1 VVSQFHRPRGPAGW
15 LAGWEMALRPS
26 NRQRNR
32 WAVALLDV
40 GPTDCVLEIGFGPGI
55 AIREAARRA
64 TRGRV
69 VGLDHSHEMVR
80 QAGRRNAAAVREGR
94 VELHQAAV
102 DDLPSFEPAFDKV
115 LVVNSLGFWPRPV
128 DHLIEIRSLM
138 RRGGIIAVV
147 SQPRCPGATSE
158 HTDRAERQI
167 RQQLQDAGFGDI
179 RPERLDLHPPVTC
192 VLATRPAGPGEVR
205 SQRRPA
211 RTGGAPAA
219 PGGLTRQAQR
229 AWEAAAPAW
238 ERHRDRIFGA
248 TMTVS
253 GRLVELVDP
262 RPGNT
267 ILELTAG
274 TGETGYL
281 AAGQLG
287 GDGRLISTDF
297 SDAMMHAAER
307 GAAERGLDNVECRV
321 MDAQAIDLPG
331 GSVDGVLSR
340 FGLMLVADPLRALE
354 ESRRVLRPGGRLA
367 YAVWGT
373 IDRNPWITLIGAALL
388 QRGHAPGGDP
398 FGPGGLF
405 SLSEPEHNARLATA
419 AGFADPKVEQI
430 SGAMHADSLADY
442 WSFQTSISGPVA
454 TLLATLSADERDA
467 VQAAFHAAAKPY
479 RAGDGY
485 RLPYCAVI
493 LHASR

>member
-1 VVSQFHRPRGPAGW
+1 
-15 LAGWEMALRPS
+15 
-26 NRQRNR
+26 
-32 WAVALLDV
+32 
-40 GPTDCVLEIGFGPGI
+40 
-55 AIREAARRA
+55 
-64 TRGRV
+64 
-69 VGLDHSHEMVR
+69 MVR
-80 QAGRRNAAAVREGR
+80 QASRRNAAAVREGR

-102 DDLPSFEPAFDKV
+102 DGLPSFGPAFDKV
-115 LVVNSLGFWPRPV
+115 LVVNSLGFWLRPV
-128 DHLIEIRSLM
+128 DHLIEIRSLI

-158 HTDRAERQI
+158 HADRAEREI
-167 RQQLQDAGFGDI
+167 RQQLQHAGFGDI
-179 RPERLDLHPPVTC
+179 RSGRLDLNPPVTC
-192 VLATRPAGPGEVR
+192 VLARRPADPGEAR

-211 RTGGAPAA
+211 RTAVA
-219 PGGLTRQAQR
+219 PGGLTSQAQQT
-229 AWEAAAPAW
+229 WEAVAPAW

-248 TMTVS
+248 TMTIS
-253 GRLVELVDP
+253 DRLAELVDP

-281 AAGQLG
+281 AASQLG
-287 GDGRLISTDF
+287 ADGRLISTGF
-297 SDAMMHAAER
+297 SDAMVQAAER
-307 GAAERGLDNVECRV
+307 GAAERGPGNVECRV
-321 MDAQAIDLPG
+321 TDAQAIDLPG
-331 GSVDGVLSR
+331 ESVDGVLSR

-388 QRGHAPGGDP
+388 QMGHAPGGDP

-405 SLSEPEHNARLATA
+405 SLSEPEHNVHLATE
-419 AGFADPKVEQI
+419 AGFADPRAEQI
-430 SGAMHADSLADY
+430 SGTMQADSLQDY

-454 TLLATLSADERDA
+454 ALLASLSADEQDA
-467 VQAAFHAAAKPY
+467 VRTAFHAAAKPY

-485 RLPYCAVI
+485 QLPYCAVI
-493 LHASR
+493 LHTSR

>member
-1 VVSQFHRPRGPAGW
+1 M
-15 LAGWEMALRPS
+15 AGWEMALRPS

-40 GPTDCVLEIGFGPGI
+40 GPADRILEIGFGPGI

-69 VGLDHSHEMVR
+69 VGIDHSPEMVR
-80 QAGRRNAAAVREGR
+80 QASRRNAAAVQDGR

-102 DDLPSFEPAFDKV
+102 NGLPSFESAFDKI
-115 LVVNSLGFWPRPV
+115 LVVNSLGFCPRPV

-138 RRGGIIAVV
+138 RRGGIIAIV
-147 SQPRCPGATSE
+147 SQPRCPGAASE
-158 HTDRAERQI
+158 HTDRTEREI
-167 RQQLQDAGFGDI
+167 RQQLQHAGFGDI
-179 RPERLDLHPPVTC
+179 RSERLDLNPPVTC
-192 VLATRPAGPGEVR
+192 VLAQKPVDPGEIR

-211 RTGGAPAA
+211 RAGVAPVA
-219 PGGLTRQAQR
+219 PDGLTRQAQQT
-229 AWEAAAPAW
+229 WEAVAPAW
-238 ERHRDRIFGA
+238 ERHRDKIFDA
-248 TMTVS
+248 TTTIS
-253 GRLVELVDP
+253 DRLVELVDP

-281 AAGQLG
+281 VAGQLG
-287 GDGRLISTDF
+287 ADGLLISTDF
-297 SDAMMHAAER
+297 SDAMVQAAER
-307 GAAERGLDNVECRV
+307 GAAERGLNNVECRV

-331 GSVDGVLSR
+331 ESVDGVLSR

-354 ESRRVLRPGGRLA
+354 ESRRVLRTGGRLA

-373 IDRNPWITLIGAALL
+373 IDRNPWITLIGGALL
-388 QRGHAPGGDP
+388 QMGHAPGGDP
-398 FGPGGLF
+398 FKPGGMF
-405 SLSEPEHNARLATA
+405 SLAEPGHNARLATA
-419 AGFADPKVEQI
+419 AGFADVKVEQI
-430 SGAMHADSLADY
+430 SGAMQTDSLADY

-467 VQAAFHAAAKPY
+467 VRAAFHAAAKPY

>member
-1 VVSQFHRPRGPAGW
+1 
-15 LAGWEMALRPS
+15 MALRPS

-40 GPTDCVLEIGFGPGI
+40 GPTDRVLEIGFGPGI

-69 VGLDHSHEMVR
+69 AGIDHSPEMVR
-80 QAGRRNAAAVREGR
+80 QASRRNAAAVREGR

-102 DDLPSFEPAFDKV
+102 NGLPSFESAFNKV
-115 LVVNSLGFWPRPV
+115 LVVNSLGFWPHPV
-128 DHLIEIRSLM
+128 DHLIEIRCLI

-158 HTDRAERQI
+158 HTDRAEREI

-179 RPERLDLHPPVTC
+179 RSERLDLNPPVTC
-192 VLATRPAGPGEVR
+192 VLAKRPADPGEVR

-211 RTGGAPAA
+211 RTGAA
-219 PGGLTRQAQR
+219 PDGLTRQAQQT
-229 AWEAAAPAW
+229 WEAVAPAW
-238 ERHRDRIFGA
+238 ERHRDRIFDA
-248 TMTVS
+248 TMTIS
-253 GRLVELVDP
+253 DRLVELVDP

-281 AAGQLG
+281 LAGQLG
-287 GDGRLISTDF
+287 ADGRLISTDF
-297 SDAMMHAAER
+297 SDAMVQAAER

-340 FGLMLVADPLRALE
+340 FGLMLVADPLQALE

-388 QRGHAPGGDP
+388 QVGHAPGGDP
-398 FGPGGLF
+398 FRPGGLF

-419 AGFADPKVEQI
+419 AGFVDVKVEQI
-430 SGAMHADSLADY
+430 SGAMQADSLEDY
-442 WSFQTSISGPVA
+442 WSFQTSISGLVA

-467 VQAAFHAAAKPY
+467 VRAAFHAAAKPY

>member
-1 VVSQFHRPRGPAGW
+1 
-15 LAGWEMALRPS
+15 MALRPS

-40 GPTDCVLEIGFGPGI
+40 GPTDRILEIGFGPGT

-69 VGLDHSHEMVR
+69 AGIDHSPEMVR
-80 QAGRRNAAAVREGR
+80 QASRRNAAAVRQGR

-102 DDLPSFEPAFDKV
+102 DGLPSFESAFDKV
-115 LVVNSLGFWPRPV
+115 LAVNSLGFWPRPV
-128 DHLIEIRSLM
+128 DHLIEIRSLI
-138 RRGGIIAVV
+138 RRGGIIAIV

-158 HTDRAERQI
+158 HTDRAEREI
-167 RQQLQDAGFGDI
+167 RQQLQHAGFADI
-179 RPERLDLHPPVTC
+179 RSERLDLKPPVTC
-192 VLATRPAGPGEVR
+192 VLATSPADPAGIR

-211 RTGGAPAA
+211 RAGGPAGR
-219 PGGLTRQAQR
+219 GGLTRQAQQT
-229 AWEAAAPAW
+229 WEAVAPAW
-238 ERHRDRIFGA
+238 ERHRDKIFGA
-248 TMTVS
+248 TAAIS
-253 GRLVELVDP
+253 DRLVELVDP

-287 GDGRLISTDF
+287 ADGRLISTDF
-297 SDAMMHAAER
+297 SEAMVQAAER

-321 MDAQAIDLPG
+321 MDAQAIDLAAE
-331 GSVDGVLSR
+331 SVEGVLSR

-388 QRGHAPGGDP
+388 QTGHAPGGDP
-398 FGPGGLF
+398 FGPGGIF
-405 SLSEPEHNARLATA
+405 SLSEPEHNVHLATA
-419 AGFADPKVEQI
+419 AGFADPEAEQI
-430 SGAMHADSLADY
+430 SGALQADSLQDY

-454 TLLATLSADERDA
+454 TLLATLSADEQDA
-467 VQAAFHAAAKPY
+467 VRAAFHTAAKPY

-485 RLPYCAVI
+485 QLPYRAVI

>member
-1 VVSQFHRPRGPAGW
+1 
-15 LAGWEMALRPS
+15 MALRPS

-40 GPTDCVLEIGFGPGI
+40 GPTDRVLEIGFGPGI

-64 TRGRV
+64 SRGRV
-69 VGLDHSHEMVR
+69 AGIDHSPEMVR
-80 QAGRRNAAAVREGR
+80 QASRRNAAAVREGR

-102 DDLPSFEPAFDKV
+102 DGLPSFESAFDKV
-115 LVVNSLGFWPRPV
+115 LVVNSLGLWPHPV

-147 SQPRCPGATSE
+147 SQPRCPGAGSE
-158 HTDRAERQI
+158 HTDRTEREI
-167 RQQLQDAGFGDI
+167 RQQLQHAGFGDI
-179 RPERLDLHPPVTC
+179 RSERLDLNPPVTC
-192 VLATRPAGPGEVR
+192 VLATRPADPGEIR
-205 SQRRPA
+205 SQRRLA
-211 RTGGAPAA
+211 RAGVAPAA
-219 PGGLTRQAQR
+219 PDGLTRQAQQT
-229 AWEAAAPAW
+229 WEAVAPAW
-238 ERHRDRIFGA
+238 ERHRDKIFDA
-248 TMTVS
+248 TMTIS
-253 GRLVELVDP
+253 DRLVELVDP
-262 RPGNT
+262 RPGKT

-281 AAGQLG
+281 VAGQLG
-287 GDGRLISTDF
+287 ADGLLISTDF
-297 SDAMMHAAER
+297 SDAMVQAAER

-331 GSVDGVLSR
+331 ESVDGVLSR
-340 FGLMLVADPLRALE
+340 FGLMLVADPLRTLE

-373 IDRNPWITLIGAALL
+373 IDRNPWITLIGGALL
-388 QRGHAPGGDP
+388 QMGHAPDDP
-398 FGPGGLF
+398 FGPGGMF
-405 SLSEPEHNARLATA
+405 SLSEPEHNMHLATE
-419 AGFADPKVEQI
+419 AGFAELEAEQI
-430 SGAMHADSLADY
+430 SGAMQADSLQDY

-467 VQAAFHAAAKPY
+467 VRVAFHAAAKPY
-479 RAGDGY
+479 RTGDGY

-493 LHASR
+493 FHASR

>member
-1 VVSQFHRPRGPAGW
+1 
-15 LAGWEMALRPS
+15 MALRPS
-26 NRQRNR
+26 NRRRNR
-32 WAVALLDV
+32 WAVGLLDV
-40 GPTDCVLEIGFGPGI
+40 GATDRVLEIGFGPGI
-55 AIREAARRA
+55 AISEAARRA

-69 VGLDHSHEMVR
+69 AGIDHSPEMVR
-80 QAGRRNAAAVREGR
+80 QATRRNAAAVREGR

-102 DDLPSFEPAFDKV
+102 SGLPSFEPSFDKV
-115 LVVNSLGFWPRPV
+115 LAVNSLGFWPRPV
-128 DHLIEIRSLM
+128 EHLTGIRLLM
-138 RRGGIIAVV
+138 RRGGIIALV

-179 RPERLDLHPPVTC
+179 RSERLDLDPPVTC
-192 VLATRPAGPGEVR
+192 VLATRPTDPGEAG
-205 SQRRPA
+205 SQWRPA
-211 RTGGAPAA
+211 RVQVT
-219 PGGLTRQAQR
+219 PGGLTRQAQQG
-229 AWEAAAPAW
+229 WEAAAPAW
-238 ERHRDRIFGA
+238 ERHRDRIFSA
-248 TMTVS
+248 TAAIS
-253 GRLVELVDP
+253 DRLVELVDP

-281 AAGQLG
+281 AADQLG
-287 GDGRLISTDF
+287 ADGKLICTDF
-297 SDAMMHAAER
+297 SDAMVHAAQR
-307 GAAERGLDNVECRV
+307 GAAGRGLGNIECKV
-321 MDAQAIDLPG
+321 MDAQAIDLPA

-373 IDRNPWITLIGAALL
+373 IDRNPWITLIAGALL
-388 QRGHAPGGDP
+388 QMGHAPGGDP
-398 FGPGGLF
+398 FAPGGMF
-405 SLSEPEHNARLATA
+405 SLSDPEHNVRLATE
-419 AGFADPKVEQI
+419 AGFAYPGTEQI
-430 SGAMHADSLADY
+430 SGTMQADSLQDY

-454 TLLATLSADERDA
+454 TLLATLSADERDSA
-467 VQAAFHAAAKPY
+467 QAAFRAAAQPY

-485 RLPYCAVI
+485 RMPYCAVI